1 MEVKSI
7 SQKIFRTRSEKA
19 QDCEKI
25 QSNHTNPFGVNFKG
39 NIIKMDAIKNAD
51 VFDSSLKSEL
61 VNRVSGKFNKLKDA
75 MNIGSINSYLSKRL
89 DPVMNLGRKIK
100 TGAQTVLNNLNET
113 MLRLGVGKGED
124 NKLNISFGIK
134 NYSVNHK
141 KKQSIEVLKDDFIN
155 TVNAYIAE
163 RAAA

>member
-19 QDCEKI
+19 HDCEKT

-51 VFDSSLKSEL
+51 VFESSLKSEL

-100 TGAQTVLNNLNET
+100 ANAQTAWNNLNET
-113 MLRLGVGKGED
+113 MIRLGVGKSED
-124 NKLNISFGIK
+124 NKLQFSFAINNHSVG
-134 NYSVNHK
+134 NY
-141 KKQSIEVLKDDFIN
+141 KKQPLGALEDNLRNI
-155 TVNAYIAE
+155 VNAFVAE
-163 RAAA
+163 RV

>member
-19 QDCEKI
+19 QNCEKT

-39 NIIKMDAIKNAD
+39 NMINAD
-51 VFDSSLKSEL
+51 VFQ
-61 VNRVSGKFNKLKDA
+61 VSGANKIAEAAGKISSKLNLSKLRDA

-100 TGAQTVLNNLNET
+100 NSAVTTWNNINET
-113 MLRLGVGKGED
+113 MLKLGVGKGED
-124 NKLNISFGIK
+124 NKFKILIEFNQYGKESL
-134 NYSVNHK
+134 K
-141 KKQSIEVLKDDFIN
+141 KKPLGEVEDIYKKL
-155 TVNAYIAE
+155 VNQYVTE